1 MKLSEILVGAACVL
15 EMKAR
20 SKAEA
25 LGELAGALAAA
36 VPGLERE
43 VLLAMMREREQL
55 GTTALGGGI
64 AIPHA
69 RLDSAGRMLASF
81 GRSHEGVDFDSIDG
95 GPTHLFFVLVAP
107 ARDGAQHLVALA
119 RLSRMLGSESF
130 RARLASVHST
140 DELLRA
146 VVEEEARV

>member
-1 MKLSEILVGAACVL
+1 MKLSDILIGAACVL

-20 SKAEA
+20 SKPEA
-25 LGELAGALAAA
+25 LAELADALATS

-43 VLLAMMREREQL
+43 RLLAMLREREQL
-55 GTTALGGGI
+55 GSTALGGGI

-81 GRSHEGVDFDSIDG
+81 ARSREGVDFESVDG

-107 ARDGAQHLVALA
+107 SRDGAQHLVALA

-130 RARLASVHST
+130 RDRLASVRSQE
-140 DELLRA
+140 ELLCA
-146 VVEEEARV
+146 VAEEEARG